1 MKKYT
6 ILMTFFLL
14 IAISSCKSDT
24 KKDTAKETQKTQQVQ
39 DSIYKATGLKY
50 AMSTKATLGKN
61 LMGAI
66 QKKGTEHALEFCN
79 TKAIPLTDSMA
90 MAQKAIIKRVSD
102 KPRNPDNQANAEELG
117 YIKTFKE
124 QLAAGQQPEGIVKKK
139 DGKVHFYYPIATNQM
154 CLQCHGTPNEQIKP
168 QVMTMID
175 KLYPEDKAKGYAIN
189 EVRGIWNV
197 VFDEGE

>member
-1 MKKYT
+1 MEKYT
-6 ILMTFFLL
+6 ILIAFFLL
-14 IAISSCKSDT
+14 IGLSSCKSDT
-24 KKDTAKETQKTQQVQ
+24 KKDTVKATQETQQVQ
-39 DSIYKATGLKY
+39 DSLYKAIGLKY

-61 LMGAI
+61 LMGVI
-66 QKKGTEHALEFCN
+66 QKNGTEHALEFCN

-90 MAQKAIIKRVSD
+90 VAQKATIKRVSD

-124 QLAAGQQPEGIVKKK
+124 QLAAGQQPEAIVKKK
-139 DGKVHFYYPIATNQM
+139 NGKVHFYYPIATNQM

-168 QVMTMID
+168 AVMTMID

-197 VFDEGE
+197 VFEEGE